1 MKKLLVITVFLMSA
15 TIGLRAQDGGGVF
28 SFAAGA
34 NVALPIGDFADS
46 HSFGLGVEAQG
57 EYMFSEM
64 FGAVFNTGYT
74 SFFGKDIDL
83 GGGVTVEAES
93 VGLIPILAGA
103 RVYPSSQFFIGA
115 RAGLGIFTG
124 SGDSNTGFAYR
135 PEVGANLGP
144 VQIALSYNGW
154 SKDGG
159 SLAHMGLVILYRFGA
174 SAAE

>member
-15 TIGLRAQDGGGVF
+15 AIGARAQDGVF

-74 SFFGKDIDL
+74 HFFGKTEDL
-83 GGGVTVEAES
+83 GGGVTVEYEGT
-93 VGLIPILAGA
+93 GLIPILAGA

-124 SGDSNTGFAYR
+124 SGSSSTGFAYR
-135 PEVGANLGP
+135 PEVGGNLGP

-159 SLAHMGLVILYRFGA
+159 SLGHMGLTILYRFGA
-174 SAAE
+174 ASAE